1 MAIINFVRDY
11 ERIARFRLGRFEGM
25 MGPGIVFAIP
35 ILDQTVKVDTRTQ
48 VIEILLQSGIT
59 KDDVRV
65 DVDFLIH
72 LRVDLNNAAKAV
84 LEVVDYRAAVVSL
97 AGSTMEAVLG
107 EMAVKGVL
115 SQREAVAEMV
125 RHRLDEES
133 QRWGV
138 IVTDAVIR
146 NIETQRKE

>member
-1 MAIINFVRDY
+1 
-11 ERIARFRLGRFEGM
+11 

-84 LEVVDYRAAVVSL
+84 LEVVDYRSAVVSL

-107 EMAVKGVL
+107 EMVVKGVL

-138 IVTDAVIR
+138 NVTDAVIR